1 MDNSGQYDP
10 NDPTNPNY
18 ENPIDTTNPDTI
30 RQTSPDPMIRETQ
43 DGQTLD
49 PNNNVAD
56 LPDGRQVEVPPS
68 NLAAAK
74 DVLAA
79 HNAADRN
86 MSQNT
91 ATDPAYD
98 TSNTGLAGSASTGAA
113 GGTSSTGVA
122 GSSNFD
128 PAYSPARQGLAGSP
142 SYDAN
147 NPGMTNDP
155 AYDPAQQGI
164 NTQGYDTVNQGLGS
178 PAPDPNQPN
187 PNYDPNQGLS
197 GQPNPNY
204 DPNQG
209 LSGQQGG
216 AAFDPNRG
224 FDPNEGLS
232 DQQANQGYG
241 AGGASYGGANTDDV
255 NDQPYTSD
263 TQQP

>member
-1 MDNSGQYDP
+1 MRTRRKQKEYIVMDQSGQYDP

-18 ENPIDTTNPDTI
+18 QNPIDPTNPDTI
-30 RQTSPDPMIRETQ
+30 RQTSPDPTIRETP

-79 HNAADRN
+79 QHASERD
-86 MSQNT
+86 MEQNT
-91 ATDPAYD
+91 TDSAYD

-113 GGTSSTGVA
+113 GNTSGTGVA
-122 GSSNFD
+122 GSSTFD
-128 PAYSPARQGLAGSP
+128 PAYSPAHEGLAGSP
-142 SYDAN
+142 SYDVN
-147 NPGMTNDP
+147 NPGVTRDP

-178 PAPDPNQPN
+178 PDDNPD
-187 PNYDPNQGLS
+187 
-197 GQPNPNY
+197 
-204 DPNQG
+204 QG

-216 AAFDPNRG
+216 PAFDPNRS
-224 FDPNEGLS
+224 FDPHQGLS
-232 DQQANQGYG
+232 GQQANQGYG
-241 AGGASYGGANTDDV
+241 AGGAGYGGANTDDV
-255 NDQPYTSD
+255 NEQPYTPD
-263 TQQP
+263 TQP